1 MDLSA
6 VGLSGIKAATAGLN
20 ATANNVANAQSVD
33 YRAKRVD
40 QTARA
45 EGGVDATSVKE
56 SQEPTLPGGS
66 NVDLATE
73 ATNLITQSRAYEA
86 SLRVVQAQDQLL
98 GQTLDLR
105 G

>member
-6 VGLSGIKAATAGLN
+6 VGLSGMRAAAVGIN

-45 EGGVDATSVKE
+45 EGGVDATSLRE
-56 SQEPTLPGGS
+56 SPEPTMPEGS

-86 SLRVVQAQDQLL
+86 SMKVVQAQDQLL
-98 GQTLDLR
+98 GQALDLKA
-105 G
+105 